1 MPDYSKTLELYEQLQ
16 KNGAVD
22 AAVSPQSF
30 SKPRQPEFVS
40 GNIDQ
45 LNEAVFG
52 KLKDNDSPKDVSQS
66 VLIETM
72 REVKNGTMTDETR
85 ERIANNVRN
94 LKIPAAIIES
104 VISNPLVETK
114 VGNDEIDDFAQKL
127 LKKNKNIEASTKIIE
142 ELNKRDNKNTNQIN
156 EVNTPRVTSEID
168 YDRIAS
174 LVESAVEKKFNE
186 MAGRLFL
193 NESRNGNT
201 TSPNMKC
208 VQMKE
213 NSRILFVDTDDNVYE
228 MTMVYKGKNRR
239 K

>member
-22 AAVSPQSF
+22 AAASVQSF
-30 SKPRQPEFVS
+30 TKPRQPEFVS

-52 KLKDNDSPKDVSQS
+52 KLNDTNSQNGATQS

-72 REVKNGTMTDETR
+72 KEVKSGVMTDETR
-85 ERIANNVRN
+85 ERIANNVKN
-94 LKIPAAIIES
+94 LKIPSAIIES
-104 VISNPLVETK
+104 VISNPLVETR

-142 ELNKRDNKNTNQIN
+142 ELNKRDNKNTNKIS
-156 EVNTPRVTSEID
+156 EFTTPRVTGEID

-174 LVESAVEKKFNE
+174 MVESAVEKKFSE
-186 MAGRLFL
+186 MAGSLL
-193 NESRNGNT
+193 INENRNT
-201 TSPNMKC
+201 ASPNMKC

-228 MTMVYKGKNRR
+228 MTMIYKGKNRR

>member
-22 AAVSPQSF
+22 AAASVQSF
-30 SKPRQPEFVS
+30 TKPRQPEFVS

-52 KLKDNDSPKDVSQS
+52 KLNDTNSQNGATQS

-72 REVKNGTMTDETR
+72 KEVKSGVMTDETR
-85 ERIANNVRN
+85 ERIANNVKN
-94 LKIPAAIIES
+94 LKIPSAIIES
-104 VISNPLVETK
+104 VISNPLVETR

-142 ELNKRDNKNTNQIN
+142 ELNKRDNKNTNKIS
-156 EVNTPRVTSEID
+156 EFTTPRVAGEID
-168 YDRIAS
+168 YDRIANM
-174 LVESAVEKKFNE
+174 VESAVEKKFNE
-186 MAGRLFL
+186 MAGSLLL
-193 NESRNGNT
+193 NENRNT
-201 TSPNMKC
+201 ASPNMKC

-228 MTMVYKGKNRR
+228 MTMIYKGKNRR
-239 K
+239 NK

>member
-22 AAVSPQSF
+22 AAASVQSF
-30 SKPRQPEFVS
+30 TKPRQPEFVS

-52 KLKDNDSPKDVSQS
+52 KLNDTNSQNGATQS

-72 REVKNGTMTDETR
+72 KEVKSGVMTDETR
-85 ERIANNVRN
+85 ERIANNVKN
-94 LKIPAAIIES
+94 LKIPSAIIES
-104 VISNPLVETK
+104 VISNPLVETR

-142 ELNKRDNKNTNQIN
+142 ELNKRDNKNTNKISDFT
-156 EVNTPRVTSEID
+156 TPRVAGEID

-174 LVESAVEKKFNE
+174 MVESAVEKKFNE
-186 MAGRLFL
+186 MAGSLL
-193 NESRNGNT
+193 INENRNT
-201 TSPNMKC
+201 ASPNMKC

-228 MTMVYKGKNRR
+228 MTMIYKGKNRR

>member
-22 AAVSPQSF
+22 AAASVQSF
-30 SKPRQPEFVS
+30 TKPRQPEFVS

-52 KLKDNDSPKDVSQS
+52 KLNDTNSQNGATQS

-72 REVKNGTMTDETR
+72 KEVKSGVMTDETK
-85 ERIANNVRN
+85 ERIANNVKN
-94 LKIPAAIIES
+94 LKIPSAIIES
-104 VISNPLVETK
+104 VISNPLVETR

-142 ELNKRDNKNTNQIN
+142 ELNKRDNKNTNKIS
-156 EVNTPRVTSEID
+156 EFTTPRVAGEID
-168 YDRIAS
+168 YDRIANM
-174 LVESAVEKKFNE
+174 VESAVEKKFNE
-186 MAGRLFL
+186 MAGSLLL
-193 NESRNGNT
+193 NENRNT

-228 MTMVYKGKNRR
+228 MTMIYKGKNRR

>member
-22 AAVSPQSF
+22 AAASVQSF
-30 SKPRQPEFVS
+30 TKPRQPEFVS

-52 KLKDNDSPKDVSQS
+52 KLNDTNSQNGATQS

-72 REVKNGTMTDETR
+72 KEVKSGVMTDETR
-85 ERIANNVRN
+85 ERIANNVKN
-94 LKIPAAIIES
+94 LKIPSAIIES
-104 VISNPLVETK
+104 VISNPLVETR

-142 ELNKRDNKNTNQIN
+142 ELNKRDNKNTNKISDFT
-156 EVNTPRVTSEID
+156 TPRVAGEID

-174 LVESAVEKKFNE
+174 MVESAVEKKFNE
-186 MAGRLFL
+186 MAGSLL
-193 NESRNGNT
+193 INENRNT
-201 TSPNMKC
+201 ASPNMKC

-228 MTMVYKGKNRR
+228 MTRIYKGKNRR

>member
-16 KNGAVD
+16 KNGAAD
-22 AAVSPQSF
+22 AAASVQSF
-30 SKPRQPEFVS
+30 TKPRQPEFVS

-52 KLKDNDSPKDVSQS
+52 KLNDTNSQNGAAQS

-72 REVKNGTMTDETR
+72 KEVKSGVMTDETR
-85 ERIANNVRN
+85 ERIANNVKN
-94 LKIPAAIIES
+94 LKIPSAIIES
-104 VISNPLVETK
+104 VISNPLVETR

-142 ELNKRDNKNTNQIN
+142 ELNKRDNKATNKISDFT
-156 EVNTPRVTSEID
+156 TPRVAGEID

-174 LVESAVEKKFNE
+174 MVESAVEKKFNE
-186 MAGRLFL
+186 MAGSLL
-193 NESRNGNT
+193 INENRNT
-201 TSPNMKC
+201 ASPNMKC

-228 MTMVYKGKNRR
+228 MTMIYKGKNRR